1 MAEGAP
7 LLREY
12 SSKGNRG
19 FESHRLRQ
27 KAKARLGLSCFLHG
41 FGSEPPAWLAL
52 RFEAASLR
60 ASRRENPAD
69 SAVFYAAE
77 NIVEIRL
84 WRDPPPAGSHREY
97 SIRHAGS

>member
-27 KAKARLGLSCFLHG
+27 KAKARMGLSCFLSG
-41 FGSEPPAWLAL
+41 FGSEPPAWLAEG
-52 RFEAASLR
+52 FEAASLR
-60 ASRRENPAD
+60 ASRREIPTG
-69 SAVFYAAE
+69 SA
-77 NIVEIRL
+77 NIKTSEL
-84 WRDPPPAGSHREY
+84 LSWP
-97 SIRHAGS
+97 